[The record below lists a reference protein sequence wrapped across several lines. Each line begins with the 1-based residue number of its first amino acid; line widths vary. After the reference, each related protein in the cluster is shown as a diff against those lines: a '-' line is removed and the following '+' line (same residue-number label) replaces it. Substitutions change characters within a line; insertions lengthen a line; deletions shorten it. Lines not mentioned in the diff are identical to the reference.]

1 VEGGGNVNLSA
12 LYRKPFVL
20 FSIVLLVKS
29 QLAWMVVFEGG
40 PTWQTI
46 GTELPFIW
54 LVFCL
59 IEWFA
64 TKRKL
69 AIYVAVNFL
78 LTILFFAV
86 IMYFKYY
93 GVIATYHALKQV
105 NQVSAVS
112 GSVISMLD
120 PQYLLIFTDLLVLS
134 YVLLRR
140 NTARLWKN
148 NFNIRSNRIVYF
160 GLFTLSLALC
170 LFNVLPNR
178 ASMNELKKAEE
189 MGILNYEAYTLL
201 SKTGKETVEPNEI
214 NQAAINNLKG
224 ITNSSTVKQYQG
236 IAKGKNVII
245 IQLESFQN
253 FLIGLTLDGQEVT
266 PVMNRLA
273 KENSYFPNFYQQVG
287 QGNTSD
293 AEYVVNTSTYI
304 PPSGAATSSY
314 AYKKL
319 PSLPKLL
326 KSYGY
331 DTATFHT
338 NVVEFWN
345 RAELY
350 DALGFDRYY
359 DKNFFGTDDIVFFG
373 ASDEVLY
380 EKTAAELSKMSK
392 SGKPF
397 YAHVISMSAHHP
409 FTTPEE
415 KDQIMLPERYDGT
428 FVGNYLN
435 AQSYADYALGLFIE
449 DLKASGLWNNSLI
462 VVYGDH
468 LGLPIYS
475 LDKDDLALMEEIY
488 GHPYGFTDMINIP
501 LIMAAPGTMKP
512 SVQEQAGGQVDILPT
527 IANLTGVSLTNQL
540 YFGQDLLNNK
550 RNLLPERYYL
560 PSGSVINEQ
569 ALFIP
574 GNGYVDGKFYSL
586 VDSANE
592 SGGLSEM
599 EYNNALKLLR
609 ISDSY
614 VSHLPDREKLKKK

>member
-287 QGNTSD
+287 QGKTSD

-409 FTTPEE
+409 FTTPDE

-449 DLKASGLWNNSLI
+449 DLKASGLWDNSLI

-592 SGGLSEM
+592 SGGLSET

>member
-93 GVIATYHALKQV
+93 GVIATYHALQQV

-178 ASMNELKKAEE
+178 ASMNEIKKAEE
-189 MGILNYEAYTLL
+189 IGILSYEAYTLL

-214 NQAAINNLKG
+214 NQAAINTLKG

-273 KENSYFPNFYQQVG
+273 KENIYFPNFYQQVG

-449 DLKASGLWNNSLI
+449 DLKASGLWDNSLI

-586 VDSANE
+586 VDSSNE

>member
-409 FTTPEE
+409 FTTPDE

-449 DLKASGLWNNSLI
+449 DLKASGLWDNSLI